1 MIRSQNTRSLPIVHS
16 DDNTKYVI
24 SAEFDNKQGAI
35 LKYLYPK
42 CIPGFKTNTQGA
54 YTTTEDGH
62 ILNIASLMIP
72 DSVERNPG
80 KPDFTMFVL
89 YKDTQTQEYKL
100 FPTVE
105 HPINHIDLSKGD
117 ILSEQDELETTS
129 ELSGVS
135 TLNKDESDDTLY
147 FLNVVNTII
156 DESNERG
163 ASIQAIAMGTSMR
176 NFLIFKPL
184 IVMVLHYYMTYPR
197 EDRLQ
202 VLIDFFV
209 MINSLDISLLR
220 TIHSRFR
227 LQRILQ
233 SITDLDVINTIFD
246 SNMDNYSRIMKFDKR
261 IDEDSFG
268 NRLIIQNGKIAQYFN
283 TFHPVVLSEF
293 LIQLPLRANL
303 IKTDPIPLELN
314 YNNKILKFLSL
325 LIPEINKLDI
335 TSFVRKLVINSTY
348 FSKDLI
354 SQFVLSLSN
363 LMGGHSHGNSV
374 PYFKNHP
381 VLFFPYMDISM
392 VDALRSHIE
401 PESDFANSFVII
413 GTANPIFK
421 FQPDVWDF
429 YYDLDN
435 ELLYNSDKAGQEKLT
450 LKQELKNG
458 TSSFKK
464 LLVNP
469 HSATFS
475 AILNNLD
482 EESTDLHYKNRTG
495 LTLKFIQY
503 LQDGVHDNETVK
515 SVFRRIC
522 ILQIIALL
530 PTEND
535 KIKIIVPKKIPNSEL
550 SLKDEYINTYRDFVF
565 FPHYFEYSS
574 IQMIKQMNALVIALD
589 NLKTLDL
596 PTTSTEKIYSEISI
610 VYEIIKSIFVT
621 ICTNKQKLDDFIDI
635 LLNFPDLQLS
645 TTFNLRR
652 QDFNRLDLEKIF
664 KSNKQTDYDGK
675 SYESL
680 GFVDNFIKVNGL
692 EYIATFLSFSV
703 NDTTTLFSPNLH
715 LKYKTN
721 IGRSRS
727 LKNIFSLNQITS
739 SNSHL
744 EYSSP
749 GGSPKKRNTISN
761 SPKNISGGSIVL
773 EKRIIK
779 IKRVVTKLLMKLERH
794 PIGPILLEKY
804 LSKQSWSLFTSSKG
818 GIIKSR
824 AMMFEKPPSKFQP
837 RHTTLPSSHS
847 RTNLSNEIGTIIEHP
862 DRSQDFSNDTF
873 DDSVNISMETGI
885 SGIVSKANKHHSE
898 IFYDAQ

>member
-1 MIRSQNTRSLPIVHS
+1 MIRSHNTRTLPIVHG
-16 DDNTKYVI
+16 DDNIKYVI

-35 LKYLYPK
+35 LKYQYPK

-72 DSVERNPG
+72 DNVERNPG
-80 KPDFTMFVL
+80 KPDFTMFIL
-89 YKDTQTQEYKL
+89 YRDTQTQEYKL

-105 HPINHIDLSKGD
+105 HPTNQSSNINGD
-117 ILSEQDELETTS
+117 ILSEQDEIDANS
-129 ELSGVS
+129 EISGNS
-135 TLNKDESDDTLY
+135 TLNMDESDNTLY
-147 FLNVVNTII
+147 FLNVVNTVI

-163 ASIQAIAMGTSMR
+163 ASIQAIGMGTTMR
-176 NFLIFKPL
+176 NFLIYKPL
-184 IVMVLHYYMTYPR
+184 IVMVLHYYMTYPKQ
-197 EDRLQ
+197 DRLQ

-233 SITDLDVINTIFD
+233 SVTDMDVLDTIFD
-246 SNMDNYSRIMKFDKR
+246 PSMVNCSRIMKFDKN
-261 IDEDSFG
+261 IKEDSFG
-268 NRLIIQNGKIAQYFN
+268 NELIIQNGKIAQYFT

-293 LIQLPLRANL
+293 LSQLPLKANL
-303 IKTDPIPLELN
+303 IKMGPIPLELN
-314 YNNKILKFLSL
+314 YNNKVLKFLSL
-325 LIPEINKLDI
+325 VIPEINKLET

-348 FSKDLI
+348 YSKDLI

-363 LMGGHSHGNSV
+363 LLGGHSHGNSV
-374 PYFKNHP
+374 PYFKGHP

-401 PESDFANSFVII
+401 PESDFAKSFVII

-421 FQPDVWDF
+421 FQPDIWDF

-435 ELLYNSDKAGQEKLT
+435 ELLYNSDQAGQEKLT

-469 HSATFS
+469 HSTTFS

-482 EESTDLHYKNRTG
+482 GDSSDLHFKNKTG
-495 LTLKFIQY
+495 LTLKFVQY
-503 LQDGVHDNETVK
+503 LQDGMHNNETIM
-515 SVFRRIC
+515 SAFRRIC

-530 PTEND
+530 PSDNN
-535 KIKIIVPKKIPNSEL
+535 KIKPFTSKKDSNNEL
-550 SLKDEYINTYRDFVF
+550 SFKDEYIHNYRDFVF
-565 FPHYFEYSS
+565 FPHYFQYSN
-574 IQMIKQMNALVIALD
+574 IQIIKQMNTLVLTLD
-589 NLKTLDL
+589 NLKSLDL
-596 PTTSTEKIYSEISI
+596 PVTSTEKIYSEISI
-610 VYEIIKSIFVT
+610 IYEIIKNFFITV
-621 ICTNKQKLDDFIDI
+621 CANKQNLDHFIDI

-645 TTFNLRR
+645 TTFNLRT
-652 QDFNRLDLEKIF
+652 QDFNRLDLEKIY
-664 KSNKQTDYDGK
+664 KSNKQTNYDGN
-675 SYESL
+675 SNESL
-680 GFVDNFIKVNGL
+680 GFVDNFIKVNGF
-692 EYIATFLSFSV
+692 EYIATFLSFSI
-703 NDTTTLFSPNLH
+703 NNTNTLFSPSLH
-715 LKYKTN
+715 LKYKST

-744 EYSSP
+744 DHSSP

-761 SPKNISGGSIVL
+761 PNKNVVGGSIVL
-773 EKRIIK
+773 EKRIAK
-779 IKRVVTKLLMKLERH
+779 IKRVITKLLIKIERH
-794 PIGPILLEKY
+794 PIGTILLEKY
-804 LSKQSWSLFTSSKG
+804 LSKQSSALFTSLKG
-818 GIIKSR
+818 GISKSR
-824 AMMFEKPPSKFQP
+824 AMMFEKPPSKFNS
-837 RHTTLPSSHS
+837 RHVTLPVSHS
-847 RTNLSNEIGTIIEHP
+847 RKTLSKDINTIVEHP
-862 DRSQDFSNDTF
+862 DVSQDFSNDTF
-873 DDSVNISMETGI
+873 DDSVNISMETDIFRTI
-885 SGIVSKANKHHSE
+885 SNDNKQDSE